1 MARFTKSQCQPV
13 SVKMTCSVASES
25 GQSAPGLLEHSA
37 IAIHHAGIGSLL
49 CIVQQT
55 HQMWMQAG
63 VERSS
68 TSSLG
73 DKPLLSTF
81 QAFAAFGT
89 GSATQASPA
98 KVETAAQT
106 SLYIA
111 WIVRFTTYVC

>member
-55 HQMWMQAG
+55 HQMWMQGG
-63 VERSS
+63 VERSN

-89 GSATQASPA
+89 GSATQALPA

>member
-1 MARFTKSQCQPV
+1 
-13 SVKMTCSVASES
+13 MTCSVASES

-55 HQMWMQAG
+55 HQMWMQGG
-63 VERSS
+63 VERSN

-106 SLYIA
+106 SPYIA